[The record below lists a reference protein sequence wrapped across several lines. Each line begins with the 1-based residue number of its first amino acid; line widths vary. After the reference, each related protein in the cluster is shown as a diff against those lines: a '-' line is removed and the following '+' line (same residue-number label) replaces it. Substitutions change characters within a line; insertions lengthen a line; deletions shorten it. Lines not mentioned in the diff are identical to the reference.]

1 MPDEDK
7 KPNSFD
13 VILEKLQ
20 QQEERI
26 KTLENENVTL
36 KKEVTDVTELN
47 RALLNR
53 QGNAQQQKES
63 KPDDSQKKFQDYLN
77 DN

>member
-1 MPDEDK
+1 MPDDDK

-26 KTLENENVTL
+26 KTLEKENVTL

-53 QGNAQQQKES
+53 QGNTHQQKES